1 MKRSFLFALLFFFC
15 ALIYAQTER
24 EITPLEARVFFKEMA
39 EQYQSAW
46 SFQTHYKSFAGESSN
61 SALEE
66 FKGIG
71 EMSPTASYYEFSG
84 TKVYS
89 NESWVIQ
96 IIEEENRI
104 YILKNKSQQANW
116 LEKQFD
122 EYLNYTSKII
132 EKSKSNGFKQI
143 VLFFN
148 EPFKIERA
156 EYGVDTYGRMSSVT
170 MISRYSSP
178 LIDGDFSEANFQKSK
193 ITIDYFDYKKIDV
206 LSHQVSDVVTKINE
220 GWIGNGVYKNFEITE
235 LANF

>member
-24 EITPLEARVFFKEMA
+24 EITPLEARVIFKEMA

-71 EMSPTASYYEFSG
+71 EMSLTASYYEFPG

-122 EYLNYTSKII
+122 EYLNYTSRIL

-178 LIDGDFSEANFQKSK
+178 LIDGDFSEGNFQKSK

-206 LSHQVSDVVTKINE
+206 LSHQLSDVVTKISE

>member
-1 MKRSFLFALLFFFC
+1 MKRSFLFALLFFSW
-15 ALIYAQTER
+15 ALVYAQTER

-71 EMSPTASYYEFSG
+71 EMSSTASYYEFPG

-156 EYGVDTYGRMSSVT
+156 EYGVDTYGIMSSVT

-178 LIDGDFSEANFQKSK
+178 LIDGDFSEGNFQKSK

>member
-1 MKRSFLFALLFFFC
+1 MIRSFLFALLFFSC
-15 ALIYAQTER
+15 ALVYAQTER
-24 EITPLEARVFFKEMA
+24 EITPLEARVIFKEMT

-71 EMSPTASYYEFSG
+71 EMSPTASYYEFPG

-122 EYLNYTSKII
+122 EYLNYTSRIL

-178 LIDGDFSEANFQKSK
+178 LIDGDFSEGNFQKSK

-206 LSHQVSDVVTKINE
+206 LSHQLSDVVTKISE

>member
-1 MKRSFLFALLFFFC
+1 MFLPNPM
-15 ALIYAQTER
+15 T
-24 EITPLEARVFFKEMA
+24 
-39 EQYQSAW
+39 
-46 SFQTHYKSFAGESSN
+46 
-61 SALEE
+61 
-66 FKGIG
+66 
-71 EMSPTASYYEFSG
+71 
-84 TKVYS
+84 
-89 NESWVIQ
+89 
-96 IIEEENRI
+96 
-104 YILKNKSQQANW
+104 LKNKSQQANW

-122 EYLNYTSKII
+122 EYLNYTSRIL
-132 EKSKSNGFKQI
+132 EKSKSNGFKEI

-178 LIDGDFSEANFQKSK
+178 LIDGDFSEGNFQKSK

-206 LSHQVSDVVTKINE
+206 LSHQLSDVVTKISE

>member
-1 MKRSFLFALLFFFC
+1 MIRSFLFALLFFFC

-24 EITPLEARVFFKEMA
+24 EITPLEARVFFKEMV

-71 EMSPTASYYEFSG
+71 EMSPTASYYEFPG

-104 YILKNKSQQANW
+104 YILKINRNKRIGWKSN
-116 LEKQFD
+116 LM
-122 EYLNYTSKII
+122 NTSTTPPRL
-132 EKSKSNGFKQI
+132 SKSRKAMGSNK
-143 VLFFN
+143 
-148 EPFKIERA
+148 
-156 EYGVDTYGRMSSVT
+156 
-170 MISRYSSP
+170 
-178 LIDGDFSEANFQKSK
+178 
-193 ITIDYFDYKKIDV
+193 
-206 LSHQVSDVVTKINE
+206 
-220 GWIGNGVYKNFEITE
+220 
-235 LANF
+235 